1 MIIKLKWLDSPANF
15 LSQSPKDWGWR
26 VGGRQGETAD
36 ELHFFLRCSF
46 KVPLLLPQS
55 SLSWNLKENLS
66 GKMQKQLTSVAAIKF
81 CHNFCILII
90 LNLVLHTFEATRE
103 TAFLEHKFHFKNSI
117 DSFYWQ
123 KQQSLLK
130 SARLENR
137 DVTLTETLTLKKK
150 KKRQKLCCK
159 VKGEIESRQ
168 LMK

>member
-1 MIIKLKWLDSPANF
+1 MIIKLKWLDSPANSSSVRAQRIEGEG
-15 LSQSPKDWGWR
+15 L
-26 VGGRQGETAD
+26 VGGKERPQMNYI
-36 ELHFFLRCSF
+36 FFWDAHSR
-46 KVPLLLPQS
+46 VPLLLPQS

-150 KKRQKLCCK
+150 KKKTKTL
-159 VKGEIESRQ
+159 
-168 LMK
+168 L